1 MKLSLIKVFLTTA
14 IMFTALFN
22 SALAQVKGTSSPMRI
37 VTKSSPGT
45 SSGPQLTLIQPV
57 LAGGQM
63 VTVKDPLQRIVVEA
77 VDDNGV
83 SEVLVNSRKSD
94 TNDGK
99 LFYSS
104 VNLKAG
110 ENTISISARDAKGNT
125 SQKTFSMTWLS
136 VLTPPVISISSPLPG
151 KGTKVISSES
161 TVSIK
166 GNALSLNGVR
176 LVTIN
181 RQKARLLEDGSFSAE
196 VPLKTGDNALIVSAT
211 DSRGNTATETF
222 FVTRR

>member
-1 MKLSLIKVFLTTA
+1 MKLSLIKFLLITA
-14 IMFTALFN
+14 IMFTALF
-22 SALAQVKGTSSPMRI
+22 SSVLAQVKGTSSPMRI
-37 VTKSSPGT
+37 VTKSSSGT

-77 VDDNGV
+77 VDDNGI
-83 SEVLVNSRKSD
+83 SEVLINSRRSD

-99 LFYSS
+99 LFYSN
-104 VNLKAG
+104 VDLKAG

-125 SQKTFSMTWLS
+125 SEKTFNMTWLS
-136 VLTPPVISISSPLPG
+136 VLAPPVISISSPLPG

-161 TVSIK
+161 TISIK

-176 LVTIN
+176 LVTVN
-181 RQKARLLEDGSFSAE
+181 HQKARLLEDGSFSAE
-196 VPLKTGDNALIVSAT
+196 VPLKTGDNPLVVSAT